1 MSAVDD
7 LKERLRI
14 HARKKRMRNIIFLC
28 GAIVVAAVIVCAN
41 ILSDVTGADIKEP
54 VTAVIPQGAG
64 VSAAVK
70 TLKEAG
76 AVKHP
81 LIMKALSRGA
91 SVQPG
96 PVTVNP
102 GMSYAEIAEAL
113 GEKNRGVTKVV
124 IPEGYEVRQIIDAF
138 VKQGVDRDEMTAA
151 VNSRDYDFDFIKEIP
166 ERENPLEGYL
176 FPDTYHI
183 TEHDSARDIVKMM
196 LAEFDKQYDNAF
208 RAQAK
213 GLGRSMDEIVTLA
226 SIIER
231 ETDNSEE
238 RAKVAGVFYN
248 RLKKNM
254 KLQSCATVQYIL
266 KERKAN
272 LSVEDTR
279 IKSPYNTYV
288 NAGLPKG
295 PIASPGRDCILAA
308 LYPETTTALYFVM
321 GKDGKHVFSDTYEQ
335 HLAAKREAGL

>member
-14 HARKKRMRNIIFLC
+14 HAQKKRMRNIVLLC
-28 GAIVVAAVIVCAN
+28 GAIALAVVIACAN
-41 ILSDVTGADIKEP
+41 ILSDVTGVNIKEP

-64 VSAAVK
+64 VSAAV
-70 TLKEAG
+70 TALKEAG

-81 LIMKALSRGA
+81 LIMKVTARGA

-96 PVTVNP
+96 PVTINP
-102 GMSYAEIAEAL
+102 GMSYAEIAAAL

-138 VKQGVDRDEMTAA
+138 VEKGVDREEMTAA

-183 TEHDSARDIVKMM
+183 TENDSARDIVKMM
-196 LAEFDKQYDNAF
+196 LDEFDTRYDNAF

-231 ETDNSEE
+231 ETDNSDE

-295 PIASPGRDCILAA
+295 PIASPGKDCLLAA